1 MVDDRGWKKE
11 ERRKE
16 MTQQDIIEMVKNPAE
31 IKPRWIPELSEFL
44 REYPY
49 SQTFRM
55 LYLKALKNAGDFR
68 YESEKSHVSAYIL
81 DRAVLADLMD
91 REPLHHSEEEKQK
104 KSGVNQSEEKSQ
116 AVPKNNVAV
125 SPITDI
131 MAELEQMQPVAVQ
144 PKKKSSSRR
153 QGMIDSFLEESKG
166 KSVEIKVKQEPESQ
180 IVEDRT
186 EGQGNEQF
194 YTETLAKIYV
204 KQKKYDQAVKIFK
217 RLMTKNSEKSV
228 YFAAQVRFFERL
240 MENL

>member
-1 MVDDRGWKKE
+1 
-11 ERRKE
+11 
-16 MTQQDIIEMVKNPAE
+16 MTQQDIIEMVKNPE
-31 IKPRWIPELSEFL
+31 RIKPRWIPELSEFL

-68 YESEKSHVSAYIL
+68 FESEKSHVSVYIL
-81 DRAVLADLMD
+81 DRAVLADLME
-91 REPLHHSEEEKQK
+91 RETPHQTTEEEKQENWGGNMTGTK
-104 KSGVNQSEEKSQ
+104 KSE
-116 AVPKNNVAV
+116 AVPKNNTAV

-131 MAELEQMQPVAVQ
+131 MAELEQMQPITVQ
-144 PKKKSSSRR
+144 SNKKSSSRR
-153 QGMIDSFLEESKG
+153 QGLIDNFLEESKG
-166 KSVEIKVKQEPESQ
+166 KSVEIKVKQEIDSQ

>member
-1 MVDDRGWKKE
+1 
-11 ERRKE
+11 
-16 MTQQDIIEMVKNPAE
+16 MTQQDIIEMVKNPEE

-68 YESEKSHVSAYIL
+68 YESERSHVSVYIV
-81 DRAVLADLMD
+81 DRVVLADLMD
-91 REPLHHSEEEKQK
+91 RVPQHRFSEEGKQK
-104 KSGVNQSEEKSQ
+104 SLDVNQTELKSETT
-116 AVPKNNVAV
+116 PKKNVAV

-131 MAELEQMQPVAVQ
+131 MAELEQMQPVSVQ

-153 QGMIDSFLEESKG
+153 QGLIDNFLEESKG

-180 IVEDRT
+180 TVEDRT